1 MAAKTLD
8 NMRIAV
14 LATDDF
20 EYAELVEPRKAL
32 DAAGARTFVIA
43 PRPGQLEGV
52 RHREAAGSVPVD
64 GALSEA
70 DPEDFD
76 GVLIPGGALNADA
89 LRANRKAQEF
99 VRRIDEAGKPLAV
112 ICHGPWLLVSAG
124 LVRGRTL
131 TGYHTIR
138 DDLTNAGAD
147 FQDRE
152 VVRDRNW
159 VSSRQPSDLPAFN
172 RAMLALFTEY
182 RRGGDVRQGG

>member
-1 MAAKTLD
+1 MAAKTLA
-8 NMRIAV
+8 NMRVAV

-43 PRPGQLEGV
+43 PKPGQLEGV
-52 RHREAAGSVPVD
+52 RHREVAGNVPVD

-70 DPEDFD
+70 NPDDFD
-76 GVLIPGGALNADA
+76 AVLIPGGALNADA
-89 LRANRKAQEF
+89 LRVDRKAQDF
-99 VRRIDEAGKPLAV
+99 VRRIDEAGKPIAV
-112 ICHGPWLLVSAG
+112 ICHGPWLLASAG

-131 TGYHTIR
+131 TGYHTIK
-138 DDLTNAGAD
+138 DDLANAGAV

-159 VSSRQPSDLPAFN
+159 VSSRQPADLPAFI
-172 RAMLALFTEY
+172 RAMVGLFTEY
-182 RRGGDVRQGG
+182 QRGGDVRQGG